1 MKLFT
6 FGDSWTEGVIENM
19 EMKFSINNFFSKEEC
34 QSIIEIA
41 DKIGVKFSY
50 NPNEVWDC
58 KRIYDDKFKENI
70 LNKLKTNYKNNNF
83 KLWFDFNEFKI
94 NDVNISLTKY
104 YDNRWLD
111 LHLDKTSQLTTVIV
125 LSDGFDD
132 GRFVLSTNNGDIN
145 KSDKYNLQIGHG
157 ISFDGSKIYHGVLPV
172 HTGIRYALNI
182 WMTDTYFK
190 YNLLKINKS
199 II

>member
-1 MKLFT
+1 
-6 FGDSWTEGVIENM
+6 M
-19 EMKFSINNFFSKEEC
+19 EFSINHFFTKEEC
-34 QSIIEIA
+34 KSIIEIA
-41 DKIGVKFSY
+41 DTIGIKFSY

-182 WMTDTYFK
+182 WMTDTDFK

>member
-1 MKLFT
+1 
-6 FGDSWTEGVIENM
+6 M
-19 EMKFSINNFFSKEEC
+19 EFSINNFFSKEEC
-34 QSIIEIA
+34 KSIIEIA

-58 KRIYDDKFKENI
+58 KRIYDESFIHEIVNRLI
-70 LNKLKTNYKNNNF
+70 LNYENNNF
-83 KLWFDFNEFKI
+83 KLWFDLNEFKI
-94 NDVNISLTKY
+94 NDINISLTKY

-125 LSDGFDD
+125 LSDEFDD
-132 GRFVLSTNNGDIN
+132 GRFVLSNRNGGIN
-145 KSDKYNLQIGHG
+145 TADKYNLQIGDG

-182 WMTDTYFK
+182 WMTNTDFEYK
-190 YNLLKINKS
+190 PLKINKS

>member
-1 MKLFT
+1 
-6 FGDSWTEGVIENM
+6 M
-19 EMKFSINNFFSKEEC
+19 EFSINNFFSKEEC
-34 QSIIEIA
+34 KSIIEIT
-41 DKIGVKFSY
+41 DEIGVKFSY

-70 LNKLKTNYKNNNF
+70 VNKLKTNYKNNNF
-83 KLWFDFNEFKI
+83 KLWFDLNEFKI

-104 YDNRWLD
+104 YDGRWLN

-132 GRFVLSTNNGDIN
+132 GRFALSNNNRDIN
-145 KSDKYNLQIGHG
+145 LADKHNLKIGDG

-182 WMTDTYFK
+182 WMTNTDFK
-190 YNLLKINKS
+190 YYRLDKNKKL
-199 II
+199 I